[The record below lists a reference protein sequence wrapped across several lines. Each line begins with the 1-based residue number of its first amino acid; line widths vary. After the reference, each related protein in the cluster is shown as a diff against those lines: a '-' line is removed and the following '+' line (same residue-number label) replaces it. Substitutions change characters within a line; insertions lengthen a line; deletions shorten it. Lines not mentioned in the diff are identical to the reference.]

1 MEGKPAFLVP
11 APQTLTNPV
20 SAPSP
25 GSGLKR
31 GHCTEQPQQDRTY
44 LWQRNQRHWVWKGPE
59 EDKCNCVDLFRLKFL
74 NGKKE

>member
-1 MEGKPAFLVP
+1 MWKRVNTGAARVEGMPASVVP

-44 LWQRNQRHWVWKGPE
+44 YDKGIRGTG
-59 EDKCNCVDLFRLKFL
+59 FGGARR
-74 NGKKE
+74 